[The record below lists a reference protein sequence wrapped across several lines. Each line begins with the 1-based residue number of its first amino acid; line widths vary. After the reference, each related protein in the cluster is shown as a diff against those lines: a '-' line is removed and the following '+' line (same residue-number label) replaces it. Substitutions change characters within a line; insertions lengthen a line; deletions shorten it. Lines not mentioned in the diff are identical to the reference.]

1 MKDDFI
7 FDGRY
12 GSDFNLKICDITS
25 NNSTDSSTISKTDFS
40 TFQSSNSYKN
50 YFTGSTS
57 SEFLTTTFQV
67 GHFENCQMQDFDDD
81 LLEAVSR
88 WFCREDGYHRFAF
101 INSLDDTVEYNAKID
116 MNKIELGTRVIGLEF
131 TVTTDSQIGYTKRKI
146 NKTLSADESF
156 IINDTSSK
164 TGSSPIDVIIKC
176 KQAGDLALS
185 YSFNNKERT
194 IQGGDDV
201 INAAIRAVNP
211 NGTEYINRFAAF
223 QTEDMSKEL
232 IDQINAY
239 QELYESKRKPY
250 KEIMNG
256 LYDTI
261 DQILY
266 LTSSMMPSPET
277 DDTDANKE
285 LAKLTADNLGM
296 IAVQN
301 LRVAGMTTVNNAVKS
316 MADIYMSAGY
326 KVEIASSTYSNQV
339 WNGRFKV
346 TSVDDENDT
355 AINGSDITL
364 LITDDYETFITQ
376 KIQKILDKQDM
387 SDEEYDWTKYGLN
400 RLSSFSDAYQSCID
414 MLIDSGVGDPNHE
427 FYCYRCA
434 IYAKL
439 EYRWKAKH
447 IRFTFVLSWNHKGR
461 YEFI

>member
-25 NNSTDSSTISKTDFS
+25 NSSTDSSTISKTDFS

-67 GHFENCQMQDFDDD
+67 GHLENCQMQDFDDD

-194 IQGGDDV
+194 TR
-201 INAAIRAVNP
+201 INNCS
-211 NGTEYINRFAAF
+211 NGEIISINNM
-223 QTEDMSKEL
+223 QVV
-232 IDQINAY
+232 
-239 QELYESKRKPY
+239 
-250 KEIMNG
+250 
-256 LYDTI
+256 
-261 DQILY
+261 
-266 LTSSMMPSPET
+266 TSSLSSHDVMEDFNFSFPKIYTSV
-277 DDTDANKE
+277 KS
-285 LAKLTADNLGM
+285 
-296 IAVQN
+296 
-301 LRVAGMTTVNNAVKS
+301 TVNTFRVNIPC
-316 MADIYMSAGY
+316 DIEIKYELRR
-326 KVEIASSTYSNQV
+326 KVGI
-339 WNGRFKV
+339 
-346 TSVDDENDT
+346 
-355 AINGSDITL
+355 
-364 LITDDYETFITQ
+364 
-376 KIQKILDKQDM
+376 
-387 SDEEYDWTKYGLN
+387 
-400 RLSSFSDAYQSCID
+400 
-414 MLIDSGVGDPNHE
+414 
-427 FYCYRCA
+427 
-434 IYAKL
+434 
-439 EYRWKAKH
+439 
-447 IRFTFVLSWNHKGR
+447 
-461 YEFI
+461 